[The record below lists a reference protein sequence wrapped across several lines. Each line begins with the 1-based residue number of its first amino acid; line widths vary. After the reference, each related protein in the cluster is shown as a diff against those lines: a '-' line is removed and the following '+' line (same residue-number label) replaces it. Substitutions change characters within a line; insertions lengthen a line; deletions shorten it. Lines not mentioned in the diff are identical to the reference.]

1 VAIGIVQRVLQAQ
14 HGVHAGGKG
23 NLTARSLGGD
33 GSEGFDSVHGR
44 DYTVPDLLPK
54 QFAQAL

>member
-1 VAIGIVQRVLQAQ
+1 MLQAQ

-33 GSEGFDSVHGR
+33 GSEGFESVHGR
-44 DYTVPDLLPK
+44 DYTVPYPT
-54 QFAQAL
+54 